1 MQLQKE
7 TFLLTSSVTSKK
19 GGGRLAMNIIIANS
33 SPEPIYQQIVT
44 QIKNLILKGD
54 LAEAEGL
61 PSIRILAKE
70 LQISVITTKRAY
82 EELERE
88 GYIETVGGKGSFVSA
103 QNKELLYE
111 KRLRV
116 VEEKVTEAI
125 IAARTAGMEREDLLA
140 MFKLLLEEQ

>member
-1 MQLQKE
+1 
-7 TFLLTSSVTSKK
+7 
-19 GGGRLAMNIIIANS
+19 MNIIIANS

-54 LAEAEGL
+54 LTEAEAL

-82 EELERE
+82 EVLERD

-103 QNKELLYE
+103 QNKELLRE

-116 VEEKVTEAI
+116 VEEKVAAA
-125 IAARTAGMEREDLLA
+125 IAAAITAGLEQEELLE
-140 MFKLLLEEQ
+140 MFKLFYEES

>member
-1 MQLQKE
+1 
-7 TFLLTSSVTSKK
+7 
-19 GGGRLAMNIIIANS
+19 MNIIIANS
-33 SPEPIYQQIVT
+33 SPDPIYQQIVT

-54 LAEAEGL
+54 LTEAEAL

-82 EELERE
+82 EELSRD

-103 QNKELLYE
+103 QNKELLRE

-116 VEEKVTEAI
+116 VEEKVAAA
-125 IAARTAGMEREDLLA
+125 IAAAITAGIEREELLE
-140 MFKLLLEEQ
+140 MFKLLYDEN

>member
-1 MQLQKE
+1 
-7 TFLLTSSVTSKK
+7 
-19 GGGRLAMNIIIANS
+19 MNIIIANS

-54 LAEAEGL
+54 LTEAEAL

-82 EELERE
+82 EELSRD

-103 QNKELLYE
+103 QNKELLRE

-116 VEEKVTEAI
+116 VEEKVAAA
-125 IAARTAGMEREDLLA
+125 IAAAITAGIEREELLE
-140 MFKLLLEEQ
+140 MFKLLYEES

>member
-1 MQLQKE
+1 
-7 TFLLTSSVTSKK
+7 
-19 GGGRLAMNIIIANS
+19 MNIIIANS

-54 LAEAEGL
+54 LTEAEAL

-82 EELERE
+82 EVLERD

-103 QNKELLYE
+103 QNKELLRE

-116 VEEKVTEAI
+116 VEEKVAAA
-125 IAARTAGMEREDLLA
+125 IAAAITAGLEQEELLE
-140 MFKLLLEEQ
+140 MFKLLYEES